1 MTLFSCYCNH
11 YCPHILSSRY
21 CSIQPYLLPRLC
33 SYGGHFFVQNHTK
46 NPILRCL
53 KVYSY
58 FHVRLRHLLIDFA
71 LGDFCTF
78 KKISPSV
85 CIFNLTSTSGKISV
99 IVCLQVNNFSPSWEI
114 SIITIYQVNTFS
126 TSGEFV
132 STPGKS
138 KLLPSTRHYT
148 IFHFWGTHFYFRG
161 NLNYYLLPGK
171 YPFPTSGKVVSTSG
185 EISIITF
192 YQVNT
197 IFHFRGT
204 HFHFQGNLNYYLLPG
219 KYPFL
224 TSVEFAST
232 SWEISISTLY
242 QINTFFHFQGNF
254 IFPLLGNDM

>member
-1 MTLFSCYCNH
+1 M
-11 YCPHILSSRY
+11 
-21 CSIQPYLLPRLC
+21 RLW
-33 SYGGHFFVQNHTK
+33 
-46 NPILRCL
+46 
-53 KVYSY
+53 
-58 FHVRLRHLLIDFA
+58 HLLIDFA

-78 KKISPSV
+78 KKLSPSV

-99 IVCLQVNNFSPSWEI
+99 IICLQVNNFFP
-114 SIITIYQVNTFS
+114 F
-126 TSGEFV
+126 
-132 STPGKS
+132 
-138 KLLPSTRHYT
+138 L
-148 IFHFWGTHFYFRG
+148 G
-161 NLNYYLLPGK
+161 NLNYYHLPGKYPFPLPGSLFPLLGNLNCYLLPGK
-171 YPFPTSGKVVSTSG
+171 YPFLTSGKLVSTSG

-204 HFHFQGNLNYYLLPG
+204 HFHFRGNLNYYLLPG

>member
-1 MTLFSCYCNH
+1 M
-11 YCPHILSSRY
+11 
-21 CSIQPYLLPRLC
+21 RL
-33 SYGGHFFVQNHTK
+33 Q
-46 NPILRCL
+46 
-53 KVYSY
+53 
-58 FHVRLRHLLIDFA
+58 HLLIDFA

-78 KKISPSV
+78 KKLSHSV

-99 IVCLQVNNFSPSWEI
+99 IICLQVNNFFPFLGNLN
-114 SIITIYQVNTFS
+114 YYHLPGKYLFPLP
-126 TSGEFV
+126 GEFV

-138 KLLPSTRHYT
+138 QLLPSTRHYT
-148 IFHFWGTHFYFRG
+148 IFHFGGTHFHFRG

-171 YPFPTSGKVVSTSG
+171 YPFPTSGKLISTSR

-197 IFHFRGT
+197 IFHFRGA
-204 HFHFQGNLNYYLLPG
+204 HFHFRGNFNYYLLPG

-242 QINTFFHFQGNF
+242 KINTFFHFQGNF